1 MAHKVQWKF
10 NDYLEK
16 HGLTAAQVEREI
28 IKQGYRWGAK
38 TIYRFTGEGP
48 KNLNRDSLEA
58 ILTGLERL
66 TGQPV
71 SISDL
76 LEVERT
82 APAGEAVQAKTPSWR
97 DLVGLLGQTGDPSDM
112 SVNHDTY
119 IDDALWEE
127 HQESTRGER

>member
-1 MAHKVQWKF
+1 MAEIRLKLRQYLDAHNLSAYRLVREVEGISPNTIYAYAANRRKPTLH
-10 NDYLEK
+10 NLEK
-16 HGLTAAQVEREI
+16 VLSA
-28 IKQGYRWGAK
+28 
-38 TIYRFTGEGP
+38 
-48 KNLNRDSLEA
+48 
-58 ILTGLERL
+58 LERL
-66 TGQPV
+66 TGKPV

-97 DLVGLLGQTGDPSDM
+97 DLVGLLDHTGDPSDM